1 VQPGLHWNPP
11 VVDEVSL
18 VNVSELN
25 AKTYENRAMLTTD
38 ENIIDIAVTVQYLI
52 QDPVKYVIAVQDPEL
67 SLDNASESA
76 IRHVVGGNFMDQI
89 LTTGRDRM
97 AADVQER
104 LQDYM
109 NAYNTGIFVSQVNV
123 VDAQPPDAVRPAF
136 DDVIRAREDEQR
148 VQNQAQQYSNQII
161 PEARGEAQR
170 RIEAANAYSAE
181 VVAEAT
187 GDASR
192 FDQLLTEYLKSPEVT
207 RQRLY
212 IDSIEDV
219 MTASSKIMVDVEG
232 GNNMLFLPLDKL
244 MEQSNSSIVVIV
256 ASNSLFVVKE
266 TERAVMLQFGE
277 LVQDSIDPGLHV
289 KIPWVNN
296 VRKFDARILT
306 EDAPRRRY
314 LTLEQKA
321 LEVDSYA
328 KWRIVDVGQF
338 YISTRGNTT
347 TAGSLLAER
356 INDGLRDQI
365 GDRTLAEVVAGERDQ
380 MMLALTA
387 DLNETTA
394 ADLGIEII
402 DVRVKRID
410 LPEDVRSSVYERM
423 ITERNREAQELR
435 SFGEELA
442 IGIRADADRQATIFR
457 AEAYRDAEQL
467 RGEGDATA
475 TAIYAN
481 AYNKDPEFYAF
492 TRSLNSY
499 RETFSSKGDVLLLDP
514 NSDYFKY
521 LKNGISR

>member
-1 VQPGLHWNPP
+1 MAWNEPGNNGNGNDKDKDKDPWGGGRKGGDQGPPDIDEVLRNLTKKFNSLFGGGSGGSSSTGSSSSGGGGLSAGLIAGLVAVVAVIWGFMGFYIVDEAERGVVLRFGRVLDLTVQPGLHWNPP

-244 MEQSNSSIVVIV
+244 MEQSNSSIN
-256 ASNSLFVVKE
+256 SN
-266 TERAVMLQFGE
+266 
-277 LVQDSIDPGLHV
+277 
-289 KIPWVNN
+289 
-296 VRKFDARILT
+296 
-306 EDAPRRRY
+306 
-314 LTLEQKA
+314 
-321 LEVDSYA
+321 
-328 KWRIVDVGQF
+328 
-338 YISTRGNTT
+338 NTT
-347 TAGSLLAER
+347 TDLRNLADQLAPFLPGSSST
-356 INDGLRDQI
+356 NSV
-365 GDRTLAEVVAGERDQ
+365 DRSRLP
-380 MMLALTA
+380 
-387 DLNETTA
+387 TT
-394 ADLGIEII
+394 G
-402 DVRVKRID
+402 RG
-410 LPEDVRSSVYERM
+410 
-423 ITERNREAQELR
+423 NR
-435 SFGEELA
+435 
-442 IGIRADADRQATIFR
+442 
-457 AEAYRDAEQL
+457 
-467 RGEGDATA
+467 
-475 TAIYAN
+475 
-481 AYNKDPEFYAF
+481 
-492 TRSLNSY
+492 
-499 RETFSSKGDVLLLDP
+499 
-514 NSDYFKY
+514 
-521 LKNGISR
+521 

>member
-1 VQPGLHWNPP
+1 MAWNEPGNNENGNDKDPWGGGRKGGNQGPPDIDEVVRNLTKKFNSLFGGGSGGSRSSGSSSSGNGGLSAGIIAGVVAVVAVIWGFSGFYIVDEAERGVVLRFGRVLDLTVQPGLHWNPP
-11 VVDEVSL
+11 IVDEVSL

-89 LTTGRDRM
+89 LTTGRDRI
-97 AADVQER
+97 ADDVHER

-109 NAYNTGIFVSQVNV
+109 NVYNTGIFVSQVNV

-170 RIEAANAYSAE
+170 RIESANAYSAE

-212 IDSIEDV
+212 IDSLEDV

-244 MEQSNSSIVVIV
+244 MEQSNSSIN
-256 ASNSLFVVKE
+256 SN
-266 TERAVMLQFGE
+266 
-277 LVQDSIDPGLHV
+277 
-289 KIPWVNN
+289 
-296 VRKFDARILT
+296 
-306 EDAPRRRY
+306 
-314 LTLEQKA
+314 
-321 LEVDSYA
+321 
-328 KWRIVDVGQF
+328 
-338 YISTRGNTT
+338 NTT
-347 TAGSLLAER
+347 TDLRNLA
-356 INDGLRDQI
+356 DQLAPFLP
-365 GDRTLAEVVAGERDQ
+365 GPSSTNSVDRSRLP
-380 MMLALTA
+380 
-387 DLNETTA
+387 TT
-394 ADLGIEII
+394 G
-402 DVRVKRID
+402 RGKR
-410 LPEDVRSSVYERM
+410 
-423 ITERNREAQELR
+423 
-435 SFGEELA
+435 
-442 IGIRADADRQATIFR
+442 
-457 AEAYRDAEQL
+457 
-467 RGEGDATA
+467 
-475 TAIYAN
+475 
-481 AYNKDPEFYAF
+481 
-492 TRSLNSY
+492 
-499 RETFSSKGDVLLLDP
+499 
-514 NSDYFKY
+514 
-521 LKNGISR
+521 

>member
-1 VQPGLHWNPP
+1 MEKPMAWNEPGNNGNGNDKDKNKDPWGGGRKGGDQGPPDIDEVLRNLTKKFNSLFGGGSGGSSSTGSSSSGGGGLSAGLIAGLVAVVAVIWGFMGFYIVDEAERGVVLRFGKVLDLTVQPGLHWNPP

-244 MEQSNSSIVVIV
+244 MEQSNSSIN
-256 ASNSLFVVKE
+256 SN
-266 TERAVMLQFGE
+266 
-277 LVQDSIDPGLHV
+277 
-289 KIPWVNN
+289 
-296 VRKFDARILT
+296 
-306 EDAPRRRY
+306 
-314 LTLEQKA
+314 
-321 LEVDSYA
+321 
-328 KWRIVDVGQF
+328 
-338 YISTRGNTT
+338 NTT
-347 TAGSLLAER
+347 TDLRNLADQLAPFLPGSSST
-356 INDGLRDQI
+356 NSV
-365 GDRTLAEVVAGERDQ
+365 DRSRLP
-380 MMLALTA
+380 
-387 DLNETTA
+387 TT
-394 ADLGIEII
+394 G
-402 DVRVKRID
+402 RG
-410 LPEDVRSSVYERM
+410 
-423 ITERNREAQELR
+423 NR
-435 SFGEELA
+435 
-442 IGIRADADRQATIFR
+442 
-457 AEAYRDAEQL
+457 
-467 RGEGDATA
+467 
-475 TAIYAN
+475 
-481 AYNKDPEFYAF
+481 
-492 TRSLNSY
+492 
-499 RETFSSKGDVLLLDP
+499 
-514 NSDYFKY
+514 
-521 LKNGISR
+521 

>member
-1 VQPGLHWNPP
+1 MAWNEPGNNGNGNDKDKDKDPWGGGRKGGDQGPPDIDEVVRNLTKKFNNLFGGGSGGSSSTGSSSSGGGGLSAGLIAGLLAVVAVIWGFMGFYIVDEAERGVVLRFGKVLDLTVQPGLHWNPP

-109 NAYNTGIFVSQVNV
+109 NVYNTGIFVSQVNV

-244 MEQSNSSIVVIV
+244 MEQSNSSIN
-256 ASNSLFVVKE
+256 SN
-266 TERAVMLQFGE
+266 
-277 LVQDSIDPGLHV
+277 
-289 KIPWVNN
+289 
-296 VRKFDARILT
+296 
-306 EDAPRRRY
+306 
-314 LTLEQKA
+314 
-321 LEVDSYA
+321 
-328 KWRIVDVGQF
+328 
-338 YISTRGNTT
+338 NTT
-347 TAGSLLAER
+347 TDLRNLADQLSPFLPGSSST
-356 INDGLRDQI
+356 NSV
-365 GDRTLAEVVAGERDQ
+365 DRSRLP
-380 MMLALTA
+380 
-387 DLNETTA
+387 TT
-394 ADLGIEII
+394 G
-402 DVRVKRID
+402 RG
-410 LPEDVRSSVYERM
+410 
-423 ITERNREAQELR
+423 NR
-435 SFGEELA
+435 
-442 IGIRADADRQATIFR
+442 
-457 AEAYRDAEQL
+457 
-467 RGEGDATA
+467 
-475 TAIYAN
+475 
-481 AYNKDPEFYAF
+481 
-492 TRSLNSY
+492 
-499 RETFSSKGDVLLLDP
+499 
-514 NSDYFKY
+514 
-521 LKNGISR
+521 

>member
-1 VQPGLHWNPP
+1 
-11 VVDEVSL
+11 
-18 VNVSELN
+18 
-25 AKTYENRAMLTTD
+25 
-38 ENIIDIAVTVQYLI
+38 
-52 QDPVKYVIAVQDPEL
+52 VKYVIAVQDPEL

-244 MEQSNSSIVVIV
+244 MEQSNSSIN
-256 ASNSLFVVKE
+256 SN
-266 TERAVMLQFGE
+266 
-277 LVQDSIDPGLHV
+277 
-289 KIPWVNN
+289 
-296 VRKFDARILT
+296 
-306 EDAPRRRY
+306 
-314 LTLEQKA
+314 
-321 LEVDSYA
+321 
-328 KWRIVDVGQF
+328 
-338 YISTRGNTT
+338 NTT
-347 TAGSLLAER
+347 TDLRNLADQLAPFLPGSSST
-356 INDGLRDQI
+356 NSV
-365 GDRTLAEVVAGERDQ
+365 DRSRLP
-380 MMLALTA
+380 
-387 DLNETTA
+387 TT
-394 ADLGIEII
+394 G
-402 DVRVKRID
+402 RG
-410 LPEDVRSSVYERM
+410 
-423 ITERNREAQELR
+423 NR
-435 SFGEELA
+435 
-442 IGIRADADRQATIFR
+442 
-457 AEAYRDAEQL
+457 
-467 RGEGDATA
+467 
-475 TAIYAN
+475 
-481 AYNKDPEFYAF
+481 
-492 TRSLNSY
+492 
-499 RETFSSKGDVLLLDP
+499 
-514 NSDYFKY
+514 
-521 LKNGISR
+521 

>member
-1 VQPGLHWNPP
+1 MEKPMAWNEPGNNGNGNDKDKDPWGGGRKGGDQGPPDIDEVVRKLTKKFNSLFGGGGGGSSSTGSSSSGGGGLSAGLIAGLVAVLAVIWGFMGFYIVDEAERGVVLRFGRVMDLTVQPGLHWNPP

-38 ENIIDIAVTVQYLI
+38 ENIIDIAVTVPYLI

-244 MEQSNSSIVVIV
+244 MEQSNSSIN
-256 ASNSLFVVKE
+256 SN
-266 TERAVMLQFGE
+266 
-277 LVQDSIDPGLHV
+277 
-289 KIPWVNN
+289 
-296 VRKFDARILT
+296 
-306 EDAPRRRY
+306 
-314 LTLEQKA
+314 
-321 LEVDSYA
+321 
-328 KWRIVDVGQF
+328 
-338 YISTRGNTT
+338 NTT
-347 TAGSLLAER
+347 TDLRNLADQLAPFLPGSSST
-356 INDGLRDQI
+356 NSV
-365 GDRTLAEVVAGERDQ
+365 DRSRLP
-380 MMLALTA
+380 
-387 DLNETTA
+387 TT
-394 ADLGIEII
+394 G
-402 DVRVKRID
+402 RG
-410 LPEDVRSSVYERM
+410 
-423 ITERNREAQELR
+423 NR
-435 SFGEELA
+435 
-442 IGIRADADRQATIFR
+442 
-457 AEAYRDAEQL
+457 
-467 RGEGDATA
+467 
-475 TAIYAN
+475 
-481 AYNKDPEFYAF
+481 
-492 TRSLNSY
+492 
-499 RETFSSKGDVLLLDP
+499 
-514 NSDYFKY
+514 
-521 LKNGISR
+521 

>member
-1 VQPGLHWNPP
+1 MEKPMAWNEPGNNGNGNDKDKDPWGGGRKGGGQGPPDIDEVVRNLTKKFNSLFGGGSGGSSSTGSSSSGGGGLSAGLIAGLVAVVAVIWGFMGFYIVDEAERGVVLRFGRVMDLTVQPGLHWNPP

-244 MEQSNSSIVVIV
+244 MEQSNSSIN
-256 ASNSLFVVKE
+256 SNSTTTDLRNLADQLSPF
-266 TERAVMLQFGE
+266 L
-277 LVQDSIDPGLHV
+277 PGSSST
-289 KIPWVNN
+289 NS
-296 VRKFDARILT
+296 
-306 EDAPRRRY
+306 
-314 LTLEQKA
+314 
-321 LEVDSYA
+321 VDRS
-328 KWRIVDVGQF
+328 RLPTTG
-338 YISTRGNTT
+338 RGN
-347 TAGSLLAER
+347 R
-356 INDGLRDQI
+356 
-365 GDRTLAEVVAGERDQ
+365 
-380 MMLALTA
+380 
-387 DLNETTA
+387 
-394 ADLGIEII
+394 
-402 DVRVKRID
+402 
-410 LPEDVRSSVYERM
+410 
-423 ITERNREAQELR
+423 
-435 SFGEELA
+435 
-442 IGIRADADRQATIFR
+442 
-457 AEAYRDAEQL
+457 
-467 RGEGDATA
+467 
-475 TAIYAN
+475 
-481 AYNKDPEFYAF
+481 
-492 TRSLNSY
+492 
-499 RETFSSKGDVLLLDP
+499 
-514 NSDYFKY
+514 
-521 LKNGISR
+521 

>member
-1 VQPGLHWNPP
+1 MAWNEPGNNGNGNDKDKDPWGGGRKGGDQGPPDIDEVVRNLTKKFNSLFRGGSGGSSSTGSSSSGGGGLSAGLIAGLVAVVAVIWGFMGFYIVDEAERGVVLRFGKVLDLTVQPGLHWNPP

-170 RIEAANAYSAE
+170 RIESANAYSAE

-192 FDQLLTEYLKSPEVT
+192 FNQLLTEYLKSPEVT

-212 IDSIEDV
+212 IDSIEEV

-244 MEQSNSSIVVIV
+244 MEQSNSSIN
-256 ASNSLFVVKE
+256 SN
-266 TERAVMLQFGE
+266 
-277 LVQDSIDPGLHV
+277 
-289 KIPWVNN
+289 
-296 VRKFDARILT
+296 
-306 EDAPRRRY
+306 
-314 LTLEQKA
+314 
-321 LEVDSYA
+321 
-328 KWRIVDVGQF
+328 
-338 YISTRGNTT
+338 NTT
-347 TAGSLLAER
+347 TDLRNLADQLAPFLPGSSST
-356 INDGLRDQI
+356 NSV
-365 GDRTLAEVVAGERDQ
+365 DRSRLP
-380 MMLALTA
+380 
-387 DLNETTA
+387 TT
-394 ADLGIEII
+394 G
-402 DVRVKRID
+402 RG
-410 LPEDVRSSVYERM
+410 
-423 ITERNREAQELR
+423 NR
-435 SFGEELA
+435 
-442 IGIRADADRQATIFR
+442 
-457 AEAYRDAEQL
+457 
-467 RGEGDATA
+467 
-475 TAIYAN
+475 
-481 AYNKDPEFYAF
+481 
-492 TRSLNSY
+492 
-499 RETFSSKGDVLLLDP
+499 
-514 NSDYFKY
+514 
-521 LKNGISR
+521 

>member
-1 VQPGLHWNPP
+1 MAWNEPGNNENGNDKDPWGGGRKGGNQGPPDIDEVVRNLTKKFNSLFGGGSGGSRSSGSSSSGNGGLSAGIIAGVVAVVAVIWGFSGFYIVDEAERGVVLRFGRVLDLTVQPGLHWNPP
-11 VVDEVSL
+11 IVDEVSL

-89 LTTGRDRM
+89 LTTGRDRI
-97 AADVQER
+97 ADDVHER

-109 NAYNTGIFVSQVNV
+109 NVYNTGIFVSQVNV

-170 RIEAANAYSAE
+170 RIESANAYSAE

-212 IDSIEDV
+212 IDSLEDV

-244 MEQSNSSIVVIV
+244 MEQSNSSIN
-256 ASNSLFVVKE
+256 SN
-266 TERAVMLQFGE
+266 
-277 LVQDSIDPGLHV
+277 
-289 KIPWVNN
+289 
-296 VRKFDARILT
+296 
-306 EDAPRRRY
+306 
-314 LTLEQKA
+314 
-321 LEVDSYA
+321 
-328 KWRIVDVGQF
+328 
-338 YISTRGNTT
+338 NTT
-347 TAGSLLAER
+347 TDLRNLA
-356 INDGLRDQI
+356 DQLAPFLP
-365 GDRTLAEVVAGERDQ
+365 GPSSTNSVDRSRLP
-380 MMLALTA
+380 
-387 DLNETTA
+387 TT
-394 ADLGIEII
+394 G
-402 DVRVKRID
+402 RG
-410 LPEDVRSSVYERM
+410 
-423 ITERNREAQELR
+423 NR
-435 SFGEELA
+435 
-442 IGIRADADRQATIFR
+442 
-457 AEAYRDAEQL
+457 
-467 RGEGDATA
+467 
-475 TAIYAN
+475 
-481 AYNKDPEFYAF
+481 
-492 TRSLNSY
+492 
-499 RETFSSKGDVLLLDP
+499 
-514 NSDYFKY
+514 
-521 LKNGISR
+521 

>member
-1 VQPGLHWNPP
+1 VDEAERGVVLRFGKVLDLTVQPGLHWNPP

-67 SLDNASESA
+67 SLDNSSESA

-192 FDQLLTEYLKSPEVT
+192 FNQLLTEYLKSPEVT

-212 IDSIEDV
+212 IDSIEEV

-244 MEQSNSSIVVIV
+244 MEQSNSSIN
-256 ASNSLFVVKE
+256 SN
-266 TERAVMLQFGE
+266 
-277 LVQDSIDPGLHV
+277 
-289 KIPWVNN
+289 
-296 VRKFDARILT
+296 
-306 EDAPRRRY
+306 
-314 LTLEQKA
+314 
-321 LEVDSYA
+321 
-328 KWRIVDVGQF
+328 
-338 YISTRGNTT
+338 NTT
-347 TAGSLLAER
+347 TDLRNLADQLAPFLPGSSSA
-356 INDGLRDQI
+356 NSV
-365 GDRTLAEVVAGERDQ
+365 DRSRLP
-380 MMLALTA
+380 
-387 DLNETTA
+387 TT
-394 ADLGIEII
+394 G
-402 DVRVKRID
+402 RG
-410 LPEDVRSSVYERM
+410 
-423 ITERNREAQELR
+423 NR
-435 SFGEELA
+435 
-442 IGIRADADRQATIFR
+442 
-457 AEAYRDAEQL
+457 
-467 RGEGDATA
+467 
-475 TAIYAN
+475 
-481 AYNKDPEFYAF
+481 
-492 TRSLNSY
+492 
-499 RETFSSKGDVLLLDP
+499 
-514 NSDYFKY
+514 
-521 LKNGISR
+521 

>member
-1 VQPGLHWNPP
+1 MEKPMAWNEPGNNENGNDKDKDKDPWGGGRKGGGQGPPDIDEVVRNLTKKFNSLFGGGSGGSSSTGSSSSGGGGLSAGLIAGLVAVVAVIWGFMGFYIVDEAERGVVLRFGKVLDLTVQPGLHWNPP

-244 MEQSNSSIVVIV
+244 MEQSNSSIN
-256 ASNSLFVVKE
+256 SN
-266 TERAVMLQFGE
+266 
-277 LVQDSIDPGLHV
+277 
-289 KIPWVNN
+289 
-296 VRKFDARILT
+296 
-306 EDAPRRRY
+306 
-314 LTLEQKA
+314 
-321 LEVDSYA
+321 
-328 KWRIVDVGQF
+328 
-338 YISTRGNTT
+338 NTT
-347 TAGSLLAER
+347 TDLRNLADQLAPFLPGSSST
-356 INDGLRDQI
+356 NSV
-365 GDRTLAEVVAGERDQ
+365 DRSRLP
-380 MMLALTA
+380 
-387 DLNETTA
+387 TT
-394 ADLGIEII
+394 G
-402 DVRVKRID
+402 RG
-410 LPEDVRSSVYERM
+410 
-423 ITERNREAQELR
+423 NR
-435 SFGEELA
+435 
-442 IGIRADADRQATIFR
+442 
-457 AEAYRDAEQL
+457 
-467 RGEGDATA
+467 
-475 TAIYAN
+475 
-481 AYNKDPEFYAF
+481 
-492 TRSLNSY
+492 
-499 RETFSSKGDVLLLDP
+499 
-514 NSDYFKY
+514 
-521 LKNGISR
+521 

>member
-1 VQPGLHWNPP
+1 MEKPMAWNEPGNNGNGNDKDKDKDPWGGGRKGGDQGPPDIDEVLRNLTKKFNSLFGGGSSGSSSTGSSSSGGGGLSAGLIAGLVAVVAVIWGFMGFYIVDEAERGVVLRFGKVLDLTVQPGLHWNPP

-244 MEQSNSSIVVIV
+244 MEQSNSSIN
-256 ASNSLFVVKE
+256 SN
-266 TERAVMLQFGE
+266 
-277 LVQDSIDPGLHV
+277 
-289 KIPWVNN
+289 
-296 VRKFDARILT
+296 
-306 EDAPRRRY
+306 
-314 LTLEQKA
+314 
-321 LEVDSYA
+321 
-328 KWRIVDVGQF
+328 
-338 YISTRGNTT
+338 NTT
-347 TAGSLLAER
+347 TDLRNLADQLAPFLPGSGST
-356 INDGLRDQI
+356 NSV
-365 GDRTLAEVVAGERDQ
+365 DRSRLP
-380 MMLALTA
+380 
-387 DLNETTA
+387 TT
-394 ADLGIEII
+394 G
-402 DVRVKRID
+402 RG
-410 LPEDVRSSVYERM
+410 
-423 ITERNREAQELR
+423 NR
-435 SFGEELA
+435 
-442 IGIRADADRQATIFR
+442 
-457 AEAYRDAEQL
+457 
-467 RGEGDATA
+467 
-475 TAIYAN
+475 
-481 AYNKDPEFYAF
+481 
-492 TRSLNSY
+492 
-499 RETFSSKGDVLLLDP
+499 
-514 NSDYFKY
+514 
-521 LKNGISR
+521 